1 MKYDLEIFKI
11 WAPDDVIWS
20 RWAKPVLFINK
31 PMRKYKQLAIPEAGW
46 IENADDRLMIIVDLP
61 GKDSVTESLAL
72 ARLGYRP
79 VPVYNGVNVPSASA
93 VVDYDET
100 AAALYR
106 GAIELKKMDIK
117 PGALPVFM
125 LDSRRMYGRGKYRG
139 TFDNRWC
146 VFPQDMP
153 SAMFLC
159 KNGIY
164 KVIVRSEMIQGD
176 LAHILRRYQDEGIR
190 IYLCNGEELKE
201 ISVAVPSKYKSLSYR
216 YKAVK
221 KLARNKTTGFGK
233 WIGGIFY
240 KASKIVLITPYY
252 SYGIWRDR
260 SARRYFTLIRGR
272 SIKWKLPYF
281 DPLDWFN
288 DNNIDI

>member
-1 MKYDLEIFKI
+1 MNENLEIYKI

-31 PMRKYKQLAIPEAGW
+31 PKRKSSQLDIPEAGW
-46 IENADDRLMIIVDLP
+46 IEKADERTMIIVDLP

-79 VPVYNGVNVPSASA
+79 VPVYNGSNVSTTSA
-93 VVDYDET
+93 VVDVDEM
-100 AAALYR
+100 AAALFSV
-106 GAIELKKMDIK
+106 ANELKTMNLQPDA
-117 PGALPVFM
+117 PPVFM
-125 LDSRRMYGRGKYRG
+125 LDSRRMYGRGKYPN

-153 SAMFLC
+153 AAMFLY

-164 KVIVRSEMIQGD
+164 KVIVRSEAIQND
-176 LAHILRRYQDEGIR
+176 LSHILRRYQDEGIR
-190 IYLCNGEELKE
+190 VYLCNGEELKE

-216 YKAVK
+216 YKVVK
-221 KLARNKTTGFGK
+221 KLTRNKTSGFGK
-233 WIGGIFY
+233 WIGGAVL
-240 KASKIVLITPYY
+240 KASGRIFTFPYY
-252 SYGIWRDR
+252 YNGLWLTRAD
-260 SARRYFTLIRGR
+260 RRYLTLTRDR